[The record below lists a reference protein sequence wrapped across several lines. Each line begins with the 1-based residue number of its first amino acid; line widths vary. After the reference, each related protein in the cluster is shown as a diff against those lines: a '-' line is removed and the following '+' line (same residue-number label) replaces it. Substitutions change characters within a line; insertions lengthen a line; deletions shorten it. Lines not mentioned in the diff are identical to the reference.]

1 MAPIFECSAITGALV
16 MTSILLA
23 DHHSL
28 FRSGMAKLI
37 DGIGGFTLAAEVDT
51 GGPPWNTLHNT
62 HQTSYC
68 LKWACPTCLASKC

>member
-1 MAPIFECSAITGALV
+1 MAPIFECPTIIGALV

-28 FRSGMAKLI
+28 FRSGMVKLI

-51 GGPPWNTLHNT
+51 SG
-62 HQTSYC
+62 
-68 LKWACPTCLASKC
+68 AAVE